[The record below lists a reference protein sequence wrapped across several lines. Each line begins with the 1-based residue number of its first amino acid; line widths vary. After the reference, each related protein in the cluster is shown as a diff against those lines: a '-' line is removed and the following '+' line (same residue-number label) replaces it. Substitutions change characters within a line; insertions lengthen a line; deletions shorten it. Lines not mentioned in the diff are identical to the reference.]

1 MSREDRKARRAARR
15 ARREERGRPV
25 GKAFKKVWEFGKKV
39 APRPFGGAG
48 VDVGDRIEKEVKKR
62 R

>member
-1 MSREDRKARRAARR
+1 M
-15 ARREERGRPV
+15 
-25 GKAFKKVWEFGKKV
+25 FKKAWDFGKKV

-48 VDVGDRIEKEVKKR
+48 VKIGDTIEKEVKKR